1 MLCGGGGAMKQ
12 IILMDEDIPREGN
25 IMINDGPLVDMSG
38 ILGQDAILRPGNN
51 ASIASMQQSVNK
63 IRPTN
68 CIMPT

>member
-12 IILMDEDIPREGN
+12 IMDEDIPREGN